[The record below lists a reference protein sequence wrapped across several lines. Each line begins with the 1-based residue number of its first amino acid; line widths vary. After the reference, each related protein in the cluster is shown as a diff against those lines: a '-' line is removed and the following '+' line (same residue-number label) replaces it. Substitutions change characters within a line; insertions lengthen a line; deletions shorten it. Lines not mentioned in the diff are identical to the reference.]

1 MCPAIAGRS
10 AAVRK
15 ILATQAGGRV
25 YTPRMVPRV
34 LPPAGTQASANSI
47 ATPTQVLASPFG
59 VYVCGS
65 PTGAVSACNPAMAAL
80 WGRAPAP
87 SESHDRSWSGC
98 RLYRRDGTPLA
109 WAETP
114 MFRGL
119 RDGVGC
125 AAEIV
130 VERPDGS
137 RFAGLVETSP
147 LHDADG
153 RLVGTVNVLA
163 PETPSEG
170 EFGEPARDS
179 IRTLEVLY
187 RLVDRVARA
196 RTDKEVCDAG
206 VQGILSVAR
215 ADRAS
220 VLVLDE
226 GGVMRFVSWLGL
238 SEAYRAATEGHSPWT
253 PDTRD
258 PQPVLFQDVAQ
269 TDRLGP
275 LREVIL
281 REGIRSLGFFPLV
294 HQGRLLGNF
303 MLYYNAPHVFSPEEL
318 RLASTAARHL
328 ILGLTRVASEE
339 AIERFLYREQS
350 ARREAEAARAE
361 AVRANREKDEFL
373 AMLAHELR
381 NPVGAIVNAAS
392 LIDPGPDSALPSSRA
407 GAVIRRQARH
417 LARLLDDLLDV
428 ARITSGRIQMERD
441 LVDLRSIVDLAVES
455 QRHQIEGKRQ
465 HLGVD
470 QRGYGITVL
479 GDPVRLQQVVGNLV
493 NNASKYSRPEG
504 SIRLALEVEG
514 AEAVLRVSDD
524 GAGIPEDKLETI
536 FELFAQANPGLARTE
551 GGLGIGLTLV
561 RRIVELHGGTVR
573 ARSAGLGCGA
583 EFTVR
588 LPVVAHTS
596 PVKAPPSARPR
607 TTARRVLVVEDHADG
622 RESLATSLA
631 MHGHQVVAAATG
643 REGVEAAVSFVPEVV
658 LLDIG
663 LPDLDGHEVAGR
675 LRERRE
681 GRTRLVALTGYG
693 QPEDRARAKEAGF
706 DAHLVK
712 PIEPAKLLQIL
723 DSLTDTPLA

>member
-1 MCPAIAGRS
+1 MVS
-10 AAVRK
+10 
-15 ILATQAGGRV
+15 RV
-25 YTPRMVPRV
+25 S
-34 LPPAGTQASANSI
+34 PPAGTQASAS
-47 ATPTQVLASPFG
+47 ATASPTQVLASPFG

-65 PTGAVSACNPAMAAL
+65 PGGAVSACNPAMAAL
-80 WGRAPAP
+80 WGRAPA
-87 SESHDRSWSGC
+87 SCESHERSWSGC

-109 WAETP
+109 WSDTP
-114 MFRGL
+114 MVRGL

-163 PETPSEG
+163 PETPSES
-170 EFGEPARDS
+170 ETGEPVRDS
-179 IRTLEVLY
+179 VRTLEVLY

-196 RTDKEVCDAG
+196 RTAKEVCDAG

-220 VLVLDE
+220 VLVFDE
-226 GGVMRFVSWLGL
+226 GGVIRFVSWLGL

-253 PDTRD
+253 PETKD
-258 PQPVLFQDVAQ
+258 PYPLLVEDVAA
-269 TDRLGP
+269 TGDLGS
-275 LREVIL
+275 LRDVVL

-294 HQGRLLGNF
+294 HQGRVLGKF
-303 MLYYNAPHVFSPEEL
+303 MLYYNTPHVFTPDEL
-318 RLASTAARHL
+318 RLASSAARHV

-361 AVRANREKDEFL
+361 AVRANRDKDEFL

-381 NPVGAIVNAAS
+381 NPVGVIVNAAS
-392 LIDPGPDSALPSSRA
+392 LIDAAPDAGTASSRA
-407 GAVIRRQARH
+407 GGMIRRQARH
-417 LARLLDDLLDV
+417 LGRLLDDLLDV

-441 LVDLRSIVDLAVES
+441 LVDLRSMVDLAVES
-455 QRHQIEGKRQ
+455 QRYQIEAKRQ
-465 HLGVD
+465 RIGMDDRAGGL
-470 QRGYGITVL
+470 TVL

-493 NNASKYSRPEG
+493 NNASKYSRSEG
-504 SIRLALEVEG
+504 SIRLGLDLEG
-514 AEAVLRVSDD
+514 FEAILRVSDD
-524 GAGIPEDKLETI
+524 GAGIPPDKLDSI

-573 ARSAGLGCGA
+573 AHSGGLGRGA

-588 LPVVAHTS
+588 LPVVAHATTTK
-596 PVKAPPSARPR
+596 PAATKPPPAARPR
-607 TTARRVLVVEDHADG
+607 TTSRRILVVEDHADG

-631 MHGHQVVAAATG
+631 LHGHEVVAAATG
-643 REGVEAAVSFVPEVV
+643 REGVEAAVSFAPDVV

-663 LPDLDGHEVAGR
+663 LPDIDGYEVARR
-675 LRERRE
+675 LRDRLER
-681 GRTRLVALTGYG
+681 RTRLVALTGYG
-693 QPEDRARAKEAGF
+693 QPDDRARAKEAGF

-712 PIEPAKLLQIL
+712 PVEPAKLLQVL
-723 DSLTDTPLA
+723 DSLTEAPVG